1 MRPPISRQDSART
14 FKEEYHYDTFDVES
28 GIQRMRIGDDD
39 ARYDLE
45 QGPSRPT
52 AISRH
57 GQEQSRPRNMQGHNS
72 LSSRPLI
79 DKPTE
84 FETATSFELN
94 AKLQISRDEKS
105 RPVTASLDTK
115 AGITCISENFMNS
128 LPGAENVQ
136 REPVDI
142 EPHTVDGRL
151 IDINERCT
159 IYIAWEGTDFK
170 KLIVYICSYLS
181 DAKLLLSGH
190 FIKENG
196 LLVPGSESVEYFS
209 RDLRPG
215 VSVAV
220 CQVSV
225 RGPKV
230 RPLRQDPGI
239 DPRITPSAKP
249 PRTDPP
255 AQPPP
260 RTTPGMRM
268 PPQSHR

>member
-14 FKEEYHYDTFDVES
+14 FNEEYRYDTFDVES
-28 GIQRMRIGDDD
+28 GMQRMRIRDDD
-39 ARYDLE
+39 AHYDLG

-57 GQEQSRPRNMQGHNS
+57 DQEQSRPRNMPGHS
-72 LSSRPLI
+72 LLSSRPLI
-79 DKPTE
+79 DNPTG

-94 AKLQISRDEKS
+94 AKLQISRGEKS
-105 RPVTASLDTK
+105 RPVIASLDTG
-115 AGITCISENFMNS
+115 AEITCISERFMNS
-128 LPGAENVQ
+128 LPGAENAQ
-136 REPVDI
+136 REPVHI
-142 EPHTVDGRL
+142 EPHTVDDR
-151 IDINERCT
+151 IVNISERCT
-159 IYIAWEGTDFK
+159 IYIAWEGTGFK
-170 KLIVYICSYLS
+170 KLVVYIFSHLPGT
-181 DAKLLLSGH
+181 DLLLSGD

-196 LLVPGSESVEYFS
+196 LLLAGSESVEYYS
-209 RDLRPG
+209 RDLIPG
-215 VSVAV
+215 VPVAV

-255 AQPPP
+255 VQLPP
-260 RTTPGMRM
+260 RTTPGMRK
-268 PPQSHR
+268 PPQ